1 MKTMKKVISVALLGA
16 MAFSIAGCG
25 KNYQVVSKKD
35 FTNALEDVCDLDED
49 DWYDYT
55 TYYSHSEHD
64 IDCYDGDFHY
74 EWIQFDSNS
83 HAMDFFEDHFYDDY
97 EDMMDDKDFDGRTRL
112 VNRDTYGYIL
122 LNGECDDRDF
132 YQGRSYM
139 YGGHY
144 YVEDEIFAIVTV
156 DDDNGARDD
165 INTILRALGLPRP

>member
-1 MKTMKKVISVALLGA
+1 MKNTKKIIAATLVGA
-16 MAFSIAGCG
+16 MLLPLAGCAKKIELIRAG
-25 KNYQVVSKKD
+25 EFKDAIEEVFDDDDYVSYGDMIVVMDDDYAIVFSQYD
-35 FTNALEDVCDLDED
+35 DED
-49 DWYDYT
+49 DALDAW
-55 TYYSHSEHD
+55 
-64 IDCYDGDFHY
+64 
-74 EWIQFDSNS
+74 
-83 HAMDFFEDHFYDDY
+83 EDTVDDY

-139 YGGHY
+139 YGGIY

>member
-1 MKTMKKVISVALLGA
+1 MKMMKKVISVALLGA

-97 EDMMDDKDFDGRTRL
+97 EDMMDDKDFDGRTSSRL
-112 VNRDTYGYIL
+112 TDTEGYIL
-122 LNGECDDRDF
+122 LNGECDGDGTFDDDLYGGIYCKEDVVVIVLVRSDRDRDIETVNEF
-132 YQGRSYM
+132 LS
-139 YGGHY
+139 
-144 YVEDEIFAIVTV
+144 AI
-156 DDDNGARDD
+156 GY
-165 INTILRALGLPRP
+165 PHP

>member
-1 MKTMKKVISVALLGA
+1 MKNTKKIIAATLVGA
-16 MAFSIAGCG
+16 MLLPLAGCAKKIEHIRAAEFKDAIEEVFDDDDYVSYGDMIVVMDDDYAIAFSQ
-25 KNYQVVSKKD
+25 YD
-35 FTNALEDVCDLDED
+35 DED
-49 DWYDYT
+49 DALDAW
-55 TYYSHSEHD
+55 
-64 IDCYDGDFHY
+64 
-74 EWIQFDSNS
+74 
-83 HAMDFFEDHFYDDY
+83 EDTVDDY

-139 YGGHY
+139 YGGIY

>member
-1 MKTMKKVISVALLGA
+1 MKNTKKIIAATLVGA
-16 MAFSIAGCG
+16 MLLPLAGCAKKIEHIRAGEFKDAIEEVFDDDDYVSYGDMIVVMDDDYAIAFSQ
-25 KNYQVVSKKD
+25 YD
-35 FTNALEDVCDLDED
+35 DED
-49 DWYDYT
+49 DALNAW
-55 TYYSHSEHD
+55 
-64 IDCYDGDFHY
+64 
-74 EWIQFDSNS
+74 
-83 HAMDFFEDHFYDDY
+83 EDTVDDY

-139 YGGHY
+139 YGGIY

>member
-1 MKTMKKVISVALLGA
+1 MKNTKKIIAATLAGA
-16 MAFSIAGCG
+16 MLLPLAGCAKKIEHIRAG
-25 KNYQVVSKKD
+25 EFKDAIEEVFDDDDYTSYGDTIVVMDDDYAIVFSQYD
-35 FTNALEDVCDLDED
+35 DED
-49 DWYDYT
+49 DALDAW
-55 TYYSHSEHD
+55 
-64 IDCYDGDFHY
+64 
-74 EWIQFDSNS
+74 
-83 HAMDFFEDHFYDDY
+83 EDTVDEY

-139 YGGHY
+139 YGGIY